1 MFSSSSY
8 PLVTLSLPSRTGLCE
23 CHLAR
28 SSERQK
34 WERNH
39 HEWLWLKFE
48 EGEAMVFLTAKLCPV
63 AFLAQALWG
72 YLQHV
77 GMRALSMGQGFI
89 ELLSFHY
96 SI

>member
-1 MFSSSSY
+1 
-8 PLVTLSLPSRTGLCE
+8 
-23 CHLAR
+23 
-28 SSERQK
+28 
-34 WERNH
+34 
-39 HEWLWLKFE
+39 
-48 EGEAMVFLTAKLCPV
+48 MVFLTAKLCPV